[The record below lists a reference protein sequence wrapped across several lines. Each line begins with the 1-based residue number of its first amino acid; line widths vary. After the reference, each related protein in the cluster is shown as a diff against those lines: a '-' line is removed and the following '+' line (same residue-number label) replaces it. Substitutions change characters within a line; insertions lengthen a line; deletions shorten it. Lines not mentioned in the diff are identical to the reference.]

1 MESNDTLADPRYF
14 THLEETALGIELPT
28 KLNFPFCYEPH
39 QIAIQAAEQLKKYI
53 QQHLA
58 NNHAFGSET
67 EAGIGKMFFFTASK
81 NLDFISIQRCYSL
94 IIQSLGKK

>member
-1 MESNDTLADPRYF
+1 MESNDTLAEIHYF
-14 THLEETALGIELPT
+14 TYLEETTLSIELPT
-28 KLNFPFCYEPH
+28 KLNFPFCYVPH

-81 NLDFISIQRCYSL
+81 NLDFISIQRGCSL
-94 IIQSLGKK
+94 YTRSLGKK

>member
-1 MESNDTLADPRYF
+1 MESNDTLAETHYF
-14 THLEETALGIELPT
+14 TYLEETALSIELPT

-58 NNHAFGSET
+58 NNHAFCSET

-81 NLDFISIQRCYSL
+81 NLDFSPYRDVTV
-94 IIQSLGKK
+94 